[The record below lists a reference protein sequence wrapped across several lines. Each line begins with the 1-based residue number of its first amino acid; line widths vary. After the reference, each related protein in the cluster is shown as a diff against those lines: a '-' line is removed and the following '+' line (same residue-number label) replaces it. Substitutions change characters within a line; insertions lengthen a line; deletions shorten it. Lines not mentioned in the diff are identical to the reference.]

1 MLEEFRKTAKNMITT
16 NLSVKEFEKYSI
28 EFDIMKSACVNLNI
42 QLEDC
47 IKSSKTLEMN
57 IQQAIEKLNEASI
70 ECKDSISII
79 SEQETLL
86 KERMRQL
93 FERNSVKS
101 TVAIIRSQNR
111 RREEQSI
118 QVEKEIEV
126 KNLQ

>member
-1 MLEEFRKTAKNMITT
+1 
-16 NLSVKEFEKYSI
+16 
-28 EFDIMKSACVNLNI
+28 MK
-42 QLEDC
+42 Q
-47 IKSSKTLEMN
+47 
-57 IQQAIEKLNEASI
+57 
-70 ECKDSISII
+70 
-79 SEQETLL
+79 
-86 KERMRQL
+86 QL